1 MLLQADKDKEK
12 VASIIAKALQHQGG
26 SNENLPDAA
35 GGGVPNISSS
45 TPSSENATLAMHTMP
60 IELSIH
66 FERADKGLGLSIAGM
81 YISIFCILEEEEKLF
96 IFKRSK
102 LANPLF
108 LNWKLQK
115 YIHITAI
122 QTELIIVKS
131 LTKEIF
137 FNHICFLLLK
147 TQTSWFFFTFCF
159 WVRNTK

>member
-35 GGGVPNISSS
+35 GAVPNISSS

-81 YISIFCILEEEEKLF
+81 YISIFCILEKEENCLYSKDQNLRILYSRMETSQTIYTYILLF
-96 IFKRSK
+96 KPNLS
-102 LANPLF
+102 
-108 LNWKLQK
+108 
-115 YIHITAI
+115 
-122 QTELIIVKS
+122 
-131 LTKEIF
+131 
-137 FNHICFLLLK
+137 
-147 TQTSWFFFTFCF
+147 
-159 WVRNTK
+159 

>member
-1 MLLQADKDKEK
+1 MTSPKLTNWFINTKSLLLQADKDKEK

-81 YISIFCILEEEEKLF
+81 YLSIFCILEEEEEKLF
-96 IFKRSK
+96 IYSKDQNLRILYSWIENFK
-102 LANPLF
+102 NI
-108 LNWKLQK
+108 
-115 YIHITAI
+115 YT
-122 QTELIIVKS
+122 
-131 LTKEIF
+131 
-137 FNHICFLLLK
+137 LLLFK
-147 TQTSWFFFTFCF
+147 LNLS
-159 WVRNTK
+159 

>member
-35 GGGVPNISSS
+35 GGVPNISSS

-81 YISIFCILEEEEKLF
+81 YISIFCILEKEENCLYSKDQNLRILYSRMETSQTIYTYILLF
-96 IFKRSK
+96 KPILS
-102 LANPLF
+102 
-108 LNWKLQK
+108 
-115 YIHITAI
+115 
-122 QTELIIVKS
+122 
-131 LTKEIF
+131 
-137 FNHICFLLLK
+137 
-147 TQTSWFFFTFCF
+147 
-159 WVRNTK
+159 

>member
-35 GGGVPNISSS
+35 GGVPNISSS

-81 YISIFCILEEEEKLF
+81 YISIFCILEKEENCLYSKDQNLRILYSRMETSQTIYTYILLF
-96 IFKRSK
+96 KPNLS
-102 LANPLF
+102 
-108 LNWKLQK
+108 
-115 YIHITAI
+115 
-122 QTELIIVKS
+122 
-131 LTKEIF
+131 
-137 FNHICFLLLK
+137 
-147 TQTSWFFFTFCF
+147 
-159 WVRNTK
+159 

>member
-35 GGGVPNISSS
+35 GAVPNISSS

-81 YISIFCILEEEEKLF
+81 YISIFCILEKEENCLYSKDQNLRILYSRMETSQTIYTYILL
-96 IFKRSK
+96 FKRNLS
-102 LANPLF
+102 
-108 LNWKLQK
+108 
-115 YIHITAI
+115 
-122 QTELIIVKS
+122 
-131 LTKEIF
+131 
-137 FNHICFLLLK
+137 
-147 TQTSWFFFTFCF
+147 
-159 WVRNTK
+159 

>member
-35 GGGVPNISSS
+35 GGVPNISSS

-81 YISIFCILEEEEKLF
+81 YISIFCILEKEENCLYSKDQNFRILYSRMETSQTIYTYILLF
-96 IFKRSK
+96 KPNLS
-102 LANPLF
+102 
-108 LNWKLQK
+108 
-115 YIHITAI
+115 
-122 QTELIIVKS
+122 
-131 LTKEIF
+131 
-137 FNHICFLLLK
+137 
-147 TQTSWFFFTFCF
+147 
-159 WVRNTK
+159 

>member
-35 GGGVPNISSS
+35 GAVPNISSS

-81 YISIFCILEEEEKLF
+81 YISIFCILEKEENCL
-96 IFKRSK
+96 
-102 LANPLF
+102 
-108 LNWKLQK
+108 
-115 YIHITAI
+115 
-122 QTELIIVKS
+122 
-131 LTKEIF
+131 
-137 FNHICFLLLK
+137 
-147 TQTSWFFFTFCF
+147 
-159 WVRNTK
+159 

>member
-35 GGGVPNISSS
+35 GGVPNISSS

-81 YISIFCILEEEEKLF
+81 YISIHTYILYFRRRKKLF

-102 LANPLF
+102 LANRNF
-108 LNWKLQK
+108 TN
-115 YIHITAI
+115 YIHLYTTI
-122 QTELIIVKS
+122 QTKLIIGKS
-131 LTKEIF
+131 LTTEIF
-137 FNHICFLLLK
+137 FKHRCFLLLK
-147 TQTSWFFFTFCF
+147 TQTTS
-159 WVRNTK
+159 

>member
-35 GGGVPNISSS
+35 GGVPNISSS

-81 YISIFCILEEEEKLF
+81 YISIHTYILYFRKRRKLF

-102 LANPLF
+102 LANPIF
-108 LNWKLQK
+108 LNGNFTN
-115 YIHITAI
+115 YIHLYTAI
-122 QTELIIVKS
+122 QTELIIGKS
-131 LTKEIF
+131 LTTEIF
-137 FNHICFLLLK
+137 FKHRCFLLLK
-147 TQTSWFFFTFCF
+147 TQTTS
-159 WVRNTK
+159 

>member
-66 FERADKGLGLSIAGM
+66 FERADKGLGLSIAGIM
-81 YISIFCILEEEEKLF
+81 HIYVFCILEEEKLF
-96 IFKRSK
+96 ISKRSK
-102 LANPLF
+102 LSNPIF
-108 LNWKLQK
+108 LN
-115 YIHITAI
+115 
-122 QTELIIVKS
+122 
-131 LTKEIF
+131 
-137 FNHICFLLLK
+137 
-147 TQTSWFFFTFCF
+147 
-159 WVRNTK
+159 

>member
-35 GGGVPNISSS
+35 GAVPNISSS

-81 YISIFCILEEEEKLF
+81 YISIHTYILYFRRRKKLF

-102 LANPLF
+102 LANRNF
-108 LNWKLQK
+108 TN
-115 YIHITAI
+115 YIHLYTAI
-122 QTELIIVKS
+122 QTELIIGKS
-131 LTKEIF
+131 LTTEIF
-137 FNHICFLLLK
+137 LSIYALCCSN
-147 TQTSWFFFTFCF
+147 
-159 WVRNTK
+159 

>member
-66 FERADKGLGLSIAGM
+66 FERADKGLGLSIAGIM
-81 YISIFCILEEEEKLF
+81 HIYVFCILEEEKLF
-96 IFKRSK
+96 ISKRSK
-102 LANPLF
+102 LSNPIF
-108 LNWKLQK
+108 LNWKLHK
-115 YIHITAI
+115 YIH
-122 QTELIIVKS
+122 
-131 LTKEIF
+131 
-137 FNHICFLLLK
+137 LLLFK
-147 TQTSWFFFTFCF
+147 QNLSYEKVFKQQKSF
-159 WVRNTK
+159 

>member
-35 GGGVPNISSS
+35 GAVPNISSS

-81 YISIFCILEEEEKLF
+81 YNVHKYTLIFCILEEKLF

-102 LANPLF
+102 LANPIF
-108 LNWKLQK
+108 PNGNFTN
-115 YIHITAI
+115 YIHLYTAI
-122 QTELIIVKS
+122 QTELIIGKS
-131 LTKEIF
+131 LTTEIF
-137 FNHICFLLLK
+137 FKHICFLLLK
-147 TQTSWFFFTFCF
+147 TQTS
-159 WVRNTK
+159 

>member
-35 GGGVPNISSS
+35 GGVPNISSS

-81 YISIFCILEEEEKLF
+81 YISIHTYILYFRRKIVYIQKIKTCESYIPEWKLHKLYTLIYCYSNRTYHRKKF
-96 IFKRSK
+96 NNRNIFK
-102 LANPLF
+102 
-108 LNWKLQK
+108 
-115 YIHITAI
+115 
-122 QTELIIVKS
+122 
-131 LTKEIF
+131 
-137 FNHICFLLLK
+137 HICFLLLK
-147 TQTSWFFFTFCF
+147 LVDFFLTFLGE
-159 WVRNTK
+159 KY